1 MINVR
6 RLTVISLCVASA
18 CAGNVTLQAQDS
30 AIGAQQRD
38 SVQALPAQW
47 DLQTCIDYALRQN
60 ITIRKNRLNAESAE
74 VDVN

>member
-18 CAGNVTLQAQDS
+18 CAGNVTLQAQDA

-38 SVQALPAQW
+38 SVYQ
-47 DLQTCIDYALRQN
+47 IS
-60 ITIRKNRLNAESAE
+60 ITYKVFWI
-74 VDVN
+74 VF